1 MTSDNEALSLDDAA
15 TALVTLESEDS
26 QDEQPE
32 ETLETDV
39 NEPDLEEDH
48 EEVETDEDDL
58 EDEDEGEDEE
68 LETEEEDDEQADSEA
83 AILTDYEKPVQMP
96 DGTIATVQDLMNG
109 QMAHS
114 EFTRKSQE
122 IAEEKKQYQV
132 KQQALEVQTNTLSTV
147 LNQLLPAEPPLAM
160 LDPNKEEYDPARYQ
174 LVIAQRKEM
183 FDLLNKTDGMIR
195 QKQEEQQTTAQQQ
208 AQETHQAAL
217 NELAQRKP
225 ELLQPQKW
233 AEYQTQMAESVSAYN
248 IPVELLSNIQHPG
261 IFQLIEDAAAFN
273 KAKAVKPSKKKGKR
287 PPVVRSSKQ
296 VNNKNNSAKAKRT
309 AMNRLNQTGNM
320 NDGVAALMA
329 LEKE

>member
-15 TALVTLESEDS
+15 TALVTLENEDS

-39 NEPDLEEDH
+39 NEPDLDEDH
-48 EEVETDEDDL
+48 EDVETDEDDL
-58 EDEDEGEDEE
+58 EDEEEGDDEE
-68 LETEEEDDEQADSEA
+68 LETEEEDDEQADSDA
-83 AILTDYEKPVQMP
+83 PALTDYEKPVQLP
-96 DGTIATVQDLMNG
+96 DGTISTVQDLLNG

-132 KQQALEVQTNTLSTV
+132 RQEALEVQTNTLSVV

-160 LDPNKEEYDPARYQ
+160 LDPNSENYDPAKYQ
-174 LVIAQRKEM
+174 LVNAQRKE
-183 FDLLNKTDGMIR
+183 FFELLNKTDGMIR
-195 QKQEEQQTTAQQQ
+195 EKQTEQQTSAQKQ

-233 AEYQTQMAESVSAYN
+233 AEYQTQMAESVSKYN
-248 IPVELLSNIQHPG
+248 IPAELLSNIQHPG
-261 IFQLIEDAAAFN
+261 IFQMIEDAAAFN
-273 KAKAVKPSKKKGKR
+273 KAKSVKPSKKKGKR

-296 VNNKNNSAKAKRT
+296 VSSKNNSAKLQRT
-309 AMNRLNQTGNM
+309 AMNRLNQTGNL

-329 LEKE
+329 LQKE